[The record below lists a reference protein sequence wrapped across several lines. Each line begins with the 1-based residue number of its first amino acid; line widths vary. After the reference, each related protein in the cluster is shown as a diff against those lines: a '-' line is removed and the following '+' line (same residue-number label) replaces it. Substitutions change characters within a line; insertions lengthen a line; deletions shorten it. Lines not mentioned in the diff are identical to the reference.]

1 MSRGEH
7 MILVTGEAL
16 FDLFVSADR
25 GTSFAFDARP
35 GGSSFNVA
43 IGLARLGQPT
53 AFLGGLSTDFLGQR
67 LEHLLAEEG
76 ILRQFIQHPPR
87 PTTLSIIGL
96 GPGGVPAYAF
106 YGDGAD
112 QVVTLEAIPELPAA
126 IRALHLSSFS
136 TVIEPVGGTLEALVA
151 RESGRRLIA
160 YDPNI
165 RPTIVPDM
173 EAWRR
178 KFRHLLPFTHLLKI
192 SLEDFHL
199 LFPGAEPAALARS
212 WIAEGPRLVVVTR
225 GAEGAMG
232 WTAAAEVEM
241 PAIPTVLVDTVGA
254 GDTFQAALLAGLA
267 ETGRLDPHAL
277 EVLTAPGLVE
287 LLSFAGRAAA
297 ITCSRRG
304 ADMPR
309 RGELPALST
318 TLHGR
323 AVS

>member
-1 MSRGEH
+1 

-16 FDLFVSADR
+16 FDLFVSADH
-25 GTSFAFDARP
+25 GNGFTFDARP

-53 AFLGGLSTDFLGQR
+53 AFLGGISADFLGQR

-76 ILRQFIQHPPR
+76 IVRHFIQHPPR
-87 PTTLSIIGL
+87 PTTLSVIGL

-106 YGDGAD
+106 YGNGAD
-112 QVVTLEAIPELPAA
+112 QVVTLEKVPALA
-126 IRALHLSSFS
+126 AEIRAIHLSSFS

-151 RESGRRLIA
+151 REAGERLIA

-165 RPTIVPDM
+165 RPTIVTEM
-173 EAWRR
+173 EIWRQ
-178 KFRHLLPFTHLLKI
+178 KFARLLPFTHLLKI

-212 WIAEGPRLVVVTR
+212 WIAQGPKLVVVTR
-225 GAEGAMG
+225 GAEGASG
-232 WTAAAEVEM
+232 WTASAEVDV
-241 PAIPTVLVDTVGA
+241 PASPTILVDTVGA
-254 GDTFQAALLAGLA
+254 GDTYQAALLAGLA
-267 ETGRLDPHAL
+267 ETGRLDARAL
-277 EVLTAPGLVE
+277 AGLSAANLIE
-287 LLSFAGRAAA
+287 LLAFAGKAAA
-297 ITCSRRG
+297 LTCSRRG

-309 RGELPALST
+309 RSELPVLST

-323 AVS
+323 AVH